1 MRRVAVLLALGC
13 VCAVAAA
20 AALGAAT
27 ADPGISDTEIL
38 IGGTA
43 PISGEASSAAAVAK
57 GADAFFKWTNSHGGV
72 NGRSI
77 TYRYL
82 DDGYDPS
89 RTVQVVRQLVQQD
102 QVFALFNTLGT
113 SNNLAVR
120 DFLNQS
126 QVPQLF
132 VASGATTWGAD
143 AKQYPWTI
151 GYIPSYKLEGTVLAQ
166 HVLKTRPRAKI
177 AVLY

>member
-1 MRRVAVLLALGC
+1 MRRLVVLLALIC
-13 VCAVAAA
+13 ASAVAAA
-20 AALGAAT
+20 AAIGASA
-27 ADPGISDTEIL
+27 ADPGISDDEIL

-57 GADAFFKWTNSHGGV
+57 GDDAFFKWTNANGGV
-72 NGRSI
+72 NGRTI

-102 QVFALFNTLGT
+102 RVFALFNTLGT
-113 SNNLAVR
+113 SSNLAIR

-143 AKQYPWTI
+143 AKQNPWTI
-151 GYIPSYKLEGTVLAQ
+151 GFIPS
-166 HVLKTRPRAKI
+166 
-177 AVLY
+177 